1 MKRSLL
7 ISESEKERI
16 LLLYEAPTSLPSP
29 SQFVRDMSKTLGIPE
44 DIMIAIDWSIYK
56 TGGKQPNQ
64 QTLNLLSQ
72 KFATLKPQINSVV
85 GTLKTDV
92 NKQKSILNYLNGYKT
107 GLLTKEQIQ
116 FLTDLKKQLQTSST
130 TPTQTT
136 PTQTTQQPSQY
147 KLDPNFGKQV
157 QTTTQ
162 PIKPTLA
169 RYTDL

>member
-16 LLLYEAPTSLPSP
+16 LLLYEAPTSLPAS
-29 SQFVRDMSKTLGIPE
+29 SQFVRDMAGTFGIAE
-44 DIMIAIDWSIYK
+44 NVMIALDWSIYK

-64 QTLNLLSQ
+64 ETLNLLSQ
-72 KFATLKPQINSVV
+72 KFAALKPQINNSIN
-85 GTLKTDV
+85 TIKADP
-92 NKQKSILNYLNGYKT
+92 NKQKTVLNYLNGYKA

-116 FLTDLKKQLQTSST
+116 FLNDLKKQLQASTT
-130 TPTQTT
+130 TPTTT
-136 PTQTTQQPSQY
+136 QQPSQQPSQY
-147 KLDPNFGKQV
+147 KLNPNFGKPI